1 MIEILALPVL
11 ALTAALV
18 PKRRMKDKQKIQQ
31 VFENRGL
38 GIKKDDEMLYPILLN
53 ESHKDTHSTYIYS
66 LPLGLSSEQFDSILT
81 AIIEGINKDCTTEFV
96 DGVMKLKA
104 YKAALPTQWNYDDG
118 LLRPNKWLVP
128 IGKNHDGILYHDF
141 EKYPHMLVGGVT
153 RFGKTVFIKEA
164 FYSLLMNQLEN
175 AEFYFL
181 DLKGGLEFG
190 KYIGLPQVK
199 GVAADL
205 YESVEL
211 LSTIHDELKQREK
224 LFRHQGYTNIID
236 SPIQKRTFIIVDEG
250 AELSPNLLTGE
261 LKKYANYCQQTLSEI
276 ARIGGGIGYR
286 MLFCT
291 QYPVKEAVPMQIKM
305 NIVARLSFIAAAQ
318 ISSRVILDENG
329 AEELPAIPGRAIY
342 KVEKKRIVQVPYITD
357 KYMFTK
363 MGEREH
369 DILNTVQNR
378 DVVND
383 DRPIRDGNNTS
394 SSWNPRS

>member
-1 MIEILALPVL
+1 MWEILALPAL
-11 ALTAALV
+11 AVGAALV
-18 PKRRMKDKQKIQQ
+18 PKRKMKDIDKIKK
-31 VFENRGL
+31 VFENTSL
-38 GIKKDDEMLYPILLN
+38 GIKKQEEIHYPILLKQ
-53 ESHKDTHSTYIYS
+53 SHQQTHSTYIFS
-66 LPLGLSSEQFDSILT
+66 LPLGLSSYQFESIIP
-81 AIIEGINKDCTTEFV
+81 AIEEGLNKDCDYSFE
-96 DGVMKLKA
+96 DGVFKLKTFNSQ
-104 YKAALPTQWNYDDG
+104 LPTKWKYTDD
-118 LLRPNKWLVP
+118 LLNINTWQIP
-128 IGKNHDGILYHDF
+128 IGKNHEGLLYHDF

-164 FYSLLMNQLEN
+164 FYTLLMNQLEN

-199 GVAADL
+199 GVASDL
-205 YESVEL
+205 RESVEL
-211 LSTIHDELKQREK
+211 LAVIHQDLKDCEK
-224 LFRHQGYTNIID
+224 LFRTNGYTNIID
-236 SPIQKRTFIIVDEG
+236 TPIKKRTFIIVDEG

-318 ISSRVILDENG
+318 VASRVILDENG
-329 AEELPAIPGRAIY
+329 AEELPSIPGRAIY
-342 KVEKKRIVQVPYITD
+342 KIEKKRIVQVPYIDD

-363 MGEREH
+363 MEERES
-369 DILNTVQNR
+369 DIINAVQDRNIA
-378 DVVND
+378 ND
-383 DRPIRDGNNTS
+383 DRSTRSCNDKK
-394 SSWNPRS
+394 SSWDT

>member
-1 MIEILALPVL
+1 MWEILALPAL
-11 ALTAALV
+11 AVGAALV
-18 PKRRMKDKQKIQQ
+18 PKRKMKDIDKIKK
-31 VFENRGL
+31 VFENTSL
-38 GIKKDDEMLYPILLN
+38 GIKKQEEIHYPILLKK
-53 ESHKDTHSTYIYS
+53 SQQQTHSTYIFS
-66 LPLGLSSEQFDSILT
+66 LPLGLSSYQFESIIP
-81 AIIEGINKDCTTEFV
+81 AIEEGLNKDCDYTFE
-96 DGVMKLKA
+96 DGVFKLKTFNSQ
-104 YKAALPTQWNYDDG
+104 LPTKWKYTDD
-118 LLRPNKWLVP
+118 LLSINTWQIP
-128 IGKNHDGILYHDF
+128 IGKNHEGTLYHDF

-164 FYSLLMNQLEN
+164 FYTLLMNQLEN

-199 GVAADL
+199 GVASDL
-205 YESVEL
+205 RESVEL
-211 LSTIHDELKQREK
+211 LALIHQELKDKEK
-224 LFRHQGYTNIID
+224 SFRQNGYTNIVD
-236 SPIQKRTFIIVDEG
+236 TPIKKRTFIIVDEG

-318 ISSRVILDENG
+318 VASRVILDENG
-329 AEELPAIPGRAIY
+329 AEELPSIPGRAIY
-342 KVEKKRIVQVPYITD
+342 KIEKKRIVQVPYIDD

-363 MGEREH
+363 MEEKES
-369 DILNTVQNR
+369 DIINSVKSRTII
-378 DVVND
+378 DND
-383 DRPIRDGNNTS
+383 RSFRDGHNKK
-394 SSWNPRS
+394 SSWNP